1 MPNFR
6 EPLAIAAQDRRAT
19 SSEDREHS
27 GLQRYK
33 ACQFTRRMIIAPY
46 VCCVRD
52 EVIPSRG
59 EIAAARATIG
69 QKPVIGSGH
78 GHGATPAPLPEGCL
92 RCPLQGQAALC
103 MSSAFLMTMA

>member
-1 MPNFR
+1 MIQIEKFALNHAANAGEF
-6 EPLAIAAQDRRAT
+6 LDHHTAIAAQNRRAT

-46 VCCVRD
+46 VRCLGE

-59 EIAAARATIG
+59 EIAAAPATIG
-69 QKPVIGSGH
+69 QKPVIARWSWLQRH
-78 GHGATPAPLPEGCL
+78 TPRG
-92 RCPLQGQAALC
+92 
-103 MSSAFLMTMA
+103 

>member
-1 MPNFR
+1 
-6 EPLAIAAQDRRAT
+6 
-19 SSEDREHS
+19 
-27 GLQRYK
+27 
-33 ACQFTRRMIIAPY
+33 MIIAPY

-78 GHGATPAPLPEGCL
+78 GHAATPAPSAWGLPPVPAARAGCL
-92 RCPLQGQAALC
+92 VHEQCFFNDHGV
-103 MSSAFLMTMA
+103 

>member
-1 MPNFR
+1 MLNCR
-6 EPLAIAAQDRRAT
+6 EPLAIAAHDRRAT

-46 VCCVRD
+46 VSCVRD

-78 GHGATPAPLPEGCL
+78 GRGATPAPTARAAPN
-92 RCPLQGQAALC
+92 CPL
-103 MSSAFLMTMA
+103 